1 VLDLKPRKLPRQDR
15 SRATVD
21 AILEACARLLAEG
34 GLAGLS
40 TNRIARRAGV
50 AIGSLYEFFPSRE
63 SILLSLTQQRLARLE
78 GELRAIVE
86 RALAR
91 GGRGGAEQVIRG
103 VVEAV
108 SADRVLYRVLL
119 FEAPFL
125 RRRPEIERA
134 LASLFE
140 IGRLGAERARRQT
153 TLRDPDTASWLIGR
167 MLAHVV
173 LEIATLDAG
182 TRRREEL
189 IRELARLTTRM
200 IQGRDP
206 RGGGRAEG
214 AGR

>member
-1 VLDLKPRKLPRQDR
+1 MLDLKPRKVPRQAR
-15 SRATVD
+15 SRATVE

-63 SILLSLTQQRLARLE
+63 AILLALTQQRLARLE

-86 RALAR
+86 RALAHR
-91 GGRGGAEQVIRG
+91 GRGGPEQVIRG

-108 SADRVLYRVLL
+108 STDRVLYRVLL

-125 RRRPEIERA
+125 RRRPEVAGA

-140 IGRLGAERARRQT
+140 VGRLGAERARRS

-189 IRELARLTTRM
+189 IQELARLTARM

-206 RGGGRAEG
+206 RGRSRAEST
-214 AGR
+214 GR